1 MRRRRILLLCHP
13 DFIPPESKDGYSE
26 AEVNRWKTEYD
37 VSATLRELGHEVR
50 PLGVVDELTP
60 IRRAVAEFEPH
71 VVFNLL
77 EEFAGLPELDQHVV
91 SYLELLGVAYT
102 GCNPRG
108 LVLARG
114 KGIAKKLL
122 TYHRI
127 ATPAFAV
134 FRRNRRVRRPRS
146 LTFPLIVKSLVE
158 EASMGISQ
166 ASIVETD
173 EKLEQRVAFV
183 HDSIGTDAIAEQYIE
198 GRELYS
204 GVIGNRRT
212 KVLPTW
218 ELIFENLP
226 AGSAPIATEKVKHD
240 VAAQKRWGIFHAPAD
255 LDSSIEAKVT
265 RITRRIYRILS
276 LDGYARIDYRLTPDG
291 ELFFLEANPNP
302 EIAHS
307 EELASSA
314 EDAGISYPE
323 LLERIVRLGLRR
335 GA

>member
-1 MRRRRILLLCHP
+1 MRPRRVLLLCHP
-13 DFIPPESKDGYSE
+13 DFVPPESKDGYSE
-26 AEVNRWKTEYD
+26 ADVNVWKTEYD
-37 VSATLRELGHEVR
+37 VASTLRAAGHDVR
-50 PLGVVDELTP
+50 PLGVVDELAP
-60 IRRAVAEFEPH
+60 IRDGLAEFKPH

-91 SYLELLGVAYT
+91 SYLELLGAKYT

-134 FRRNRRVRRPRS
+134 FRRNRAVRRPRS
-146 LTFPLIVKSLVE
+146 LDFPLIVKSLVE

-166 ASIVETD
+166 ASIVDSD
-173 EKLEQRVAFV
+173 EKLAQRVAFV
-183 HDSIGTDAIAEQYIE
+183 HEKIGTDALVEQYVE

-204 GVIGNRRT
+204 GVLGNRRT
-212 KVLPTW
+212 TVLPTW
-218 ELIFENLP
+218 ELVFENLP

-240 VAAQKRWGIFHAPAD
+240 VEAQKRWGIFHGPAD
-255 LDSSIEAKVT
+255 LDPAIEA
-265 RITRRIYRILS
+265 RIARTTKRIYRILQ

-291 ELFFLEANPNP
+291 KLYFLEANPNP
-302 EIAHS
+302 EIAER

-314 EDAGISYPE
+314 AAAGIPYPA
-323 LLERIVRLGLRR
+323 LLEKIIRLGLRR
-335 GA
+335 EG